1 MNPVMGVLLS
11 ALFLK
16 ESREALQWTT
26 IIALLFVS
34 LGIWTGEGNEEK

>member
-11 ALFLK
+11 ALFLR

-26 IIALLFVS
+26 LFALLFVS
-34 LGIWTGEGNEEK
+34 LGIWIGEGNQEK